1 MNVGTVIQIS
11 QQAIWTVA
19 LIAGPLLL
27 VGLVVGLVVSI
38 LQASTQINEQTL
50 TFLPKMAAVLV
61 AGAVFGPWMLSQL
74 IDFTRGLIISMP
86 GWVR

>member
-1 MNVGTVIQIS
+1 MNLGTVIQIS
-11 QQAIWTVA
+11 QQAMWTVA
-19 LIAGPLLL
+19 LLAGPLLII
-27 VGLVVGLVVSI
+27 GLLVGLVVSI

-61 AGAVFGPWMLSQL
+61 AGAVFGPWMLTQL
-74 IDFTRGLIISMP
+74 VDFARGLFTSMP